1 MNQCRI
7 NIALLEADR
16 AVVERPVTLSIGFCP
31 SGNCSYRCNRT
42 PMSYI
47 AKETKLYVRAHE
59 KFFFLYRSTSS
70 ELLQFS
76 ESERALFSGT
86 PPRRVVNA
94 CKAADYV
101 KTGAKIGETLA
112 SE

>member
-1 MNQCRI
+1 
-7 NIALLEADR
+7 
-16 AVVERPVTLSIGFCP
+16 
-31 SGNCSYRCNRT
+31 
-42 PMSYI
+42 MSYI

-59 KFFFLYRSTSS
+59 KIFFSRSTSS

-76 ESERALFSGT
+76 ESERSLFSGA

-94 CKAADYV
+94 CKAAAYV